1 MKKAASCLGKQQLSD
16 TSLES
21 LLIEAP
27 AIRQTCGDRS
37 LLRAIHFF
45 EENRRVDDAR
55 EALGQS
61 NIPVFLSLVSQSGNS
76 SWKYLQNC
84 CVPSEPAEQSVS
96 VMLALTELFLAK
108 IGKGACRVHGGG
120 FAGVIMCILPREA
133 ADVYREYIS
142 AYAGC
147 DNVFPIT
154 IRSQGAIHLG

>member
-1 MKKAASCLGKQQLSD
+1 MDIKGDWKKRAVSGLMVLAMAL
-16 TSLES
+16 S
-21 LLIEAP
+21 LLPTSILAADTRSVTDNAIKNGSFEA
-27 AIRQTCGDRS
+27 
-37 LLRAIHFF
+37 
-45 EENRRVDDAR
+45 
-55 EALGQS
+55 
-61 NIPVFLSLVSQSGNS
+61 NS

-147 DNVFPIT
+147 DNVFPVT